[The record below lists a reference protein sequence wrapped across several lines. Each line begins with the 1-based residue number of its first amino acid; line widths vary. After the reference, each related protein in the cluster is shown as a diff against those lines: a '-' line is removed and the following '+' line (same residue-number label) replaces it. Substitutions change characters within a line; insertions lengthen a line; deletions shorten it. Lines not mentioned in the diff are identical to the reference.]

1 MSYLYRIIYQK
12 DGPLIF
18 ISHLDLNS
26 IFRRTVLR
34 AKIPVELTEGFN
46 PRIKASFGPALPLG
60 IEGWQEIIELSLTE
74 LLTEEALVDEINK
87 AAPSGLRI
95 IKAER
100 LLQQKTSLNKLL
112 KCASY
117 LVYFAFEAPIAIDK
131 IKNQQDRLK
140 TNIVDLLEER
150 KIVITLETKK
160 GINELDLRP
169 FIQKIDTLSRD
180 KDRLIVRLIINL
192 LQGRSINP
200 HLIINKIMESTEDSV
215 IIEKVIREKFV
226 FTSK

>member
-1 MSYLYRIIYQK
+1 MSYLYRLIYKK

-46 PRIKASFGPALPLG
+46 PRMKASFGPALPLG
-60 IEGWQEIIELSLTE
+60 IEGWQEILEISLTE
-74 LLTEEALVDEINK
+74 PLTKEVLVDKINI

-95 IKAER
+95 IKAEK

-117 LVYFAFEAPIAIDK
+117 LICFAFETPIGIDR
-131 IKNQQDRLK
+131 IKNQQGRLE
-140 TNIVDLLEER
+140 TNIANLLQER
-150 KIVITLETKK
+150 EIIITIETKK
-160 GINELDLRP
+160 GINVLDLRP
-169 FIQKIDTLSRD
+169 FIQRIDILSRD
-180 KDRLIVRLIINL
+180 KDRLIVRLILNL
-192 LQGRSINP
+192 LQGRAINP

-215 IIEKVIREKFV
+215 IIERVIREKFI
-226 FTSK
+226 FNSR